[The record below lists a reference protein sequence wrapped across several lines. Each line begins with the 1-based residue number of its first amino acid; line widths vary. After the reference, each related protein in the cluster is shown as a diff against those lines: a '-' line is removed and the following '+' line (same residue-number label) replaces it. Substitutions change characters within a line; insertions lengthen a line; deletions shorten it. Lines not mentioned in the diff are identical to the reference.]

1 MVFINDF
8 SITHIFYFLLS
19 NQNARMS
26 TSPSKDA
33 FQQNMRNIISITSDD
48 LSSSMRDK
56 VTILKAPEE
65 YIIFTSYDRVK
76 TIVDGLNLQDSYVQ
90 SLLTE
95 YRDSYSSN
103 PNPQEIVINMVI
115 KLITDITDITNITGS
130 NLKQSLQNLSMITKD
145 EIFKMPLTTI
155 TSSNRSIISNNIH
168 YFDIVNHMKS
178 AKNIEGICNRSENE
192 NFDVNICEFLKENV
206 ERLILFFFVY
216 ALQEKLDTDPTS
228 EESESTILKQNV
240 LEKLGNMEFGSLQN
254 VLNTTEE
261 DSDTNIRNELKN
273 IKGSILNNSKM
284 LESMHTKV
292 NNGES
297 RLRKIWW
304 ENIFMT
310 IGLIF
315 YSMGT
320 ITFLLLPESLIA
332 KKPKGRIILI
342 LSTIIIITVI
352 AMKILSLLNL
362 KRLVR

>member
-1 MVFINDF
+1 
-8 SITHIFYFLLS
+8 
-19 NQNARMS
+19 MS

-76 TIVDGLNLQDSYVQ
+76 TIVDGLNLQDSHVQ

-95 YRDSYSSN
+95 YLASYSSN
-103 PNPQEIVINMVI
+103 PQELVIKMVI
-115 KLITDITDITNITGS
+115 KLLTDITDITNITGS

-155 TSSNRSIISNNIH
+155 TSSNRSIIANNIH

-178 AKNIEGICNRSENE
+178 AKNIEGICNRSEN
-192 NFDVNICEFLKENV
+192 FDVNICDFLKENV

-216 ALQEKLDTDPTS
+216 ALQEKLDSTSASAATD
-228 EESESTILKQNV
+228 ESTNLDLDLKQNV
-240 LEKLGNMEFGSLQN
+240 LSKLGYLINEFESLEY
-254 VLNTTEE
+254 VLNSTEE

-320 ITFLLLPESLIA
+320 ITFLLLPESIIA